1 LTTADPI
8 AAGLDSLSGGADR
21 YAMRDSL
28 ERRGKL
34 VDGWK
39 RAQSRRAA
47 VAWLWYRPLHQA
59 GCPRVDDKE
68 MPSPKLMALSHG
80 AGCACKLPAAEVH
93 ALLAELP
100 STDDPRVLVGNQ
112 TADDAAVYRLDD
124 ELAIVTTADF
134 FTPVLDDPYDFGRV
148 AAANALSDVY
158 AMGGT
163 PLVALNLVAWPLE
176 SLGRDVLH
184 DVLRGGADV
193 TREASVAIVGG
204 HSIDDPEPKYG
215 LSVTGVVHPGRI
227 LRNSTALAGHD
238 LFLTKPIGA
247 GVATTA
253 LKRGLASPELTTSAV
268 EVMTTLNR
276 PAAEAAHAARASAVT
291 DVTGFGLL
299 GHLHELT
306 KASGLTARVSA
317 ASVPMLPGVLELVRA
332 SEATIAGGTRRNRQW
347 LEPTVSWGAGVD
359 EAHRWLLCDAM
370 TSGGL
375 LVAAP
380 PGADLP
386 GTRIGTLEP
395 GSPGAIRVE

>member
-1 LTTADPI
+1 MIRKSP
-8 AAGLDSLSGGADR
+8 
-21 YAMRDSL
+21 
-28 ERRGKL
+28 
-34 VDGWK
+34 
-39 RAQSRRAA
+39 
-47 VAWLWYRPLHQA
+47 P
-59 GCPRVDDKE
+59 
-68 MPSPKLMALSHG
+68 PKLMSLSHG

-93 ALLAELP
+93 ALLAELAP
-100 STDDPRVLVGNQ
+100 ATDPRVLVGNE
-112 TADDAAVYRLDD
+112 TADDAAVYQLDG
-124 ELAIVTTADF
+124 AHAVVTTADF

-158 AMGGT
+158 AMGAT

-176 SLGRDVLH
+176 ALGRDALR

-193 TREASVAIVGG
+193 AREARVAIVGG

-215 LSVTGVVHPGRI
+215 LAVTGMVNPGRI

-238 LFLTKPIGA
+238 LFLSKPIGA

-253 LKRGLASPELTTSAV
+253 LKRGLASPELMTSAV
-268 EVMTTLNR
+268 DVMTTLNR
-276 PAAEAAHAARASAVT
+276 DAAEAAHAVGASAVT

-299 GHLHELT
+299 GHLYELT
-306 KASGLTARVSA
+306 KASGVSARVNA
-317 ASVPMLPGVLELVRA
+317 ASVPMLPGVLELVRG
-332 SEATIAGGTRRNRQW
+332 SESTIAGGTRRNRQW
-347 LEPTVSWGAGVD
+347 LEEFVSWGAGVD

-380 PGADLP
+380 PDSDPP
-386 GTRIGTLEP
+386 GTRVGTLVA